1 MTPSQIARRHFEA
14 ALAEAAAAQQD
25 QEAVARGFLGLVVT
39 AFLERRGLAD
49 ARAELLAAA
58 ENADPDTDYAFMRP

>member
-1 MTPSQIARRHFEA
+1 MTPSQIAKRHFEA
-14 ALAEAAAAQQD
+14 ALAEAAADSQD
-25 QEAVARGFLGLVVT
+25 QEAVARGFLGLVVA